1 VAELIERLSGRVVV
15 VGWSLGVLDT
25 LASIHVAGD
34 HRLAGLVLVDNSVG
48 EEPPPPPYRPEL
60 PRRGPPPNHS
70 QSMKAFVR
78 GMFRRPQ
85 SPSYLER
92 LTEATL
98 RTPLDAS
105 RLLLAYPVPRSYWR
119 EAVYATRV
127 PVLYVVRPR
136 WVAQGENLMRNR
148 PNTEMEVFTDAG
160 HALFVDDAARFN
172 SVTEAFLRRHVWP

>member
-1 VAELIERLSGRVVV
+1 
-15 VGWSLGVLDT
+15 
-25 LASIHVAGD
+25 
-34 HRLAGLVLVDNSVG
+34 
-48 EEPPPPPYRPEL
+48 
-60 PRRGPPPNHS
+60 
-70 QSMKAFVR
+70 MKAFVR

-85 SPSYLER
+85 SASYLDR

-98 RTPLDAS
+98 RTPPDAS

-127 PVLYVVRPR
+127 PILYVIRPR

-172 SVTEAFLRRHVWP
+172 SVTEEFLRRHVWP